1 MHSRPSRGD
10 GSEDRAISPVVGTV
24 LLVGIT
30 VVLVGVVAVTV
41 LGFGDGLD
49 RSTAQASFEYE
60 YDESAD
66 TLTIT
71 HRGGKTLPADEVALK
86 WGGKTVVWGDVTGAS
101 DLSSGASITL
111 GQDGLDAD
119 GNGVAPPSDTDDLVG
134 PEEKVFVVHQP
145 RPDEAKILGRWH
157 LVDE

>member
-1 MHSRPSRGD
+1 MRSHHPRSE

-49 RSTAQASFEYE
+49 RSTAQVSFEYE
-60 YDESAD
+60 YDDGAD

-71 HRGGKTLPADEVALK
+71 HRGGETLPADEVSLK

-101 DLSSGASITL
+101 DLSSGSSIVL

-119 GNGVAPPSDTDDLVG
+119 GNGVAPPADTDDLVG
-134 PEEKVFVVHQP
+134 SEEKVFVVHQP
-145 RPDEAKILGRWH
+145 QPEEAMILGRWQ
-157 LVDE
+157 LVDD